1 MYILLLISIIVGGDV
16 HVSSVSLSANKT
28 QCFNELKRIKSMIEQ
43 DERDG
48 NIVGVEKISARCEY
62 VQINK
67 ESFN

>member
-1 MYILLLISIIVGGDV
+1 MVGGEA
-16 HVSSVSLSANKT
+16 HVSSVSLSSNKT
-28 QCFNELKRIKSMIEQ
+28 QCFNELKRIKSMIEK

-67 ESFN
+67 ENFN